1 MKMNGKTR
9 LVRGF
14 TLIELLVVITII
26 GLLAAILVPSIMG
39 AMKSAKRARALGQ
52 IRDLDAAVKRYFAEY
67 GRMPVPAGLNGGP
80 DRVFTGAEQAAVIEI
95 LINNP
100 QDPGLNP
107 KKIVFLD
114 LDPASFLDADG
125 DPLKSVEEMK
135 QQLRDGTPYRDPWAK
150 VGEPEADYGILMD
163 LNFDDKITDTPPY
176 GEIRAKAAVFSSG
189 EDRNVDDP
197 PYKTW

>member
-1 MKMNGKTR
+1 MSKKTR
-9 LVRGF
+9 LARGF

-26 GLLAAILVPSIMG
+26 GLLMAILVPSILG
-39 AMKSAKRARALGQ
+39 AVKSAKRARALGQ

-67 GRMPVPAGLNGGP
+67 GRMPVSSGNGEE
-80 DRVFTGAEQAAVIEI
+80 DRVLTGADQAAVIEI
-95 LINNP
+95 LINNAL
-100 QDPGLNP
+100 DETLNP

-114 LDPASFLDADG
+114 LDPGAFMDADG
-125 DPLKSVEEMK
+125 KPLKTVEEMK
-135 QQLRDGTPYRDPWAK
+135 AQLRSGTPYRDPWAK
-150 VGEPEADYGILMD
+150 VGESEADYGILMD
-163 LNFDDKITDTPPY
+163 LDFDDKITGTPY